1 MRSCECGI
9 RRSRRGPPPCY
20 RLARSASSLSCEHAR
35 DPGPRRSHATGQFG
49 AADALGVHLGDERV
63 DELER
68 REVAPV
74 RRVLLP
80 QRHVLMEGRCHH
92 APISITMSPPADAA
106 RYAVRNL
113 CARRMIPLGS
123 RESKCTFTHSPAAR
137 LVCSSYSRLVGGS
150 GQRHLLSLIHISE
163 PTRL

>member
-1 MRSCECGI
+1 LPIVATVRLHSPASTRETQARDVPMR
-9 RRSRRGPPPCY
+9 R
-20 RLARSASSLSCEHAR
+20 ASSAPLT
-35 DPGPRRSHATGQFG
+35 PRGIHR
-49 AADALGVHLGDERV
+49 GDGGV

-123 RESKCTFTHSPAAR
+123 RESKCTLTHSPAAK

-150 GQRHLLSLIHISE
+150 GQRHLITPEGSTLVE
-163 PTRL
+163 EGFA